1 MPSRN
6 LVNSAVG
13 MIPSTAN
20 QANKEVLDT
29 PIHQYPRRALITAI
43 LVLSGL
49 FILTFGVMPWD
60 VTLSTTALKWKMPGD
75 LRRLM
80 QFGEAFAH
88 TLGCLVILG
97 SLLWIDVKNR
107 IKLWRVVAFVMIC
120 AATANAAKYFIPR
133 SRPYTYQ
140 EVFPES
146 TWETFGSPLTKSWFD
161 EAVRSFPSGH
171 SATAVAMAIGLSY
184 VYPRGRWLFMS
195 LALLAIAQR
204 LFSAAHYASD
214 LAAGATITCALTFAW
229 IWLASRK
236 HQQIDRTIDKA
247 LRGETLS

>member
-1 MPSRN
+1 
-6 LVNSAVG
+6 
-13 MIPSTAN
+13 
-20 QANKEVLDT
+20 VLET
-29 PIHQYPRRALITAI
+29 PIHRYPRRALITAI
-43 LVLSGL
+43 LILSGL
-49 FILTFGVMPWD
+49 FILTFGIMPWD
-60 VTLSTTALKWKMPGD
+60 LRLSITALKWRMPGD

-120 AATANAAKYFIPR
+120 AATANAAKYLIPR
-133 SRPYTYQ
+133 TRPYSYE
-140 EVFPES
+140 EVFPKT
-146 TWETFGSPLTKSWFD
+146 TWETFGSPFTKSWFD

-184 VYPRGRWLFMS
+184 VYPRGRWVFMS

-204 LFSAAHYASD
+204 LFAAAHYASD
-214 LAAGATITCALTFAW
+214 LVAGATITCALTFAW

-236 HQQIDRTIDKA
+236 HQHGEKPTS
-247 LRGETLS
+247 ETLERESPA